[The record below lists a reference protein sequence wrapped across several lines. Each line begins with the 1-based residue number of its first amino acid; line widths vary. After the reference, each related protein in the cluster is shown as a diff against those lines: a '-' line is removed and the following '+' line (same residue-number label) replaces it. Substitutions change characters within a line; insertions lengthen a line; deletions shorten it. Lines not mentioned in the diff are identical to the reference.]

1 MSDDLLYPHETYQQW
16 QSVLDR
22 SDLTSYDIQ
31 NIMLVVQYV
40 QPPLSI
46 ETLTTAAEIFSWDH
60 HEQSFN
66 EAISQLSSHE
76 IIKKGRP
83 SNIGTLC
90 PVFFAM
96 TNPRFLGISGCQK
109 SFLGRQLIHEWFS
122 TIAAEI
128 NTSRHNFYSH
138 VLAVRHVL
146 MAVIGSEYQAD
157 DTGLLPDEFFLS
169 AIKSDSLYS
178 ERRSI
183 ERSYKIFAE
192 INKNDLSPGELIRRS
207 SGGRRGAAQKKREK
221 KDPWHDAQV
230 QALAKLAPPAR
241 TREAQPSDPKA
252 SGKPGKLEES
262 SEAAKLGFRPISTS
276 TVAVGDAEKN
286 EQPVLQRQTPSALTP
301 TDDKRVV
308 QQWAA
313 STATTSLSSVG
324 DLSRLPP
331 EHVRE
336 VLTVSLTPIEKALA
350 VLLIITGIPVNRLTS
365 LEVQRSENAAPPG
378 LQTKNND
385 RPVFFS
391 ATAELWYR
399 LLDGPSAPTENKHH
413 QWVQLR
419 VPDILA
425 AALLDPDLLE
435 PDRPFRRVRT
445 RLNRRLQSHFRKHPG
460 IMPTANRL
468 RASSWL
474 WRRPHACDDV
484 AAEMLTGQFGLAL
497 AAPAAYRQV
506 SRAEIQCVF
515 NNTVMSLGINTESTL
530 NSFEHPADNEND
542 SAMMG
547 SAIAQPPDVFALLFG
562 ELRDAMTP
570 LIDELA
576 MWWAGQPFPRQSFAA
591 LYQYVAAYN
600 LLAWQLSTGAR
611 PVGPSTQVHLGSRV
625 QWIRDKGSSRDIE
638 SRVIPLLTDIQKSLS
653 QLQRWTGNLLHQ
665 LRNQNIIID
674 DRRTNGRNTPAW
686 LLAPAR
692 GRRLVLRDMTWA
704 DLRSLSL
711 TNTVGLADNVARHSL
726 TSWLR
731 ERVTDAAV
739 DALLG
744 HALNGRSLSSP
755 RAAATINQDGEL
767 RRQLNAWLR
776 QCGYKQL
783 KWENFPWQS

>member
-60 HEQSFN
+60 HEQNFN
-66 EAISQLSSHE
+66 EAISKLSSHA

-128 NTSRHNFYSH
+128 NTSRNNFYSH

-146 MAVIGSEYQAD
+146 MAVIGSEYQAGD
-157 DTGLLPDEFFLS
+157 KDLLPDEFFLS

-183 ERSYKIFAE
+183 ERFYKIFAE

-230 QALAKLAPPAR
+230 QALAKLAPLAR
-241 TREAQPSDPKA
+241 TQEAQPSDPKA
-252 SGKPGKLEES
+252 SGTPGKLEES

-276 TVAVGDAEKN
+276 TVNAEKN

-301 TDDKRVV
+301 TDDRRIV

-331 EHVRE
+331 EHVRAA
-336 VLTVSLTPIEKALA
+336 LKLSLTPIEKALA
-350 VLLIITGIPVNRLTS
+350 ILLLTTGIPVNRLTS
-365 LEVQRSENAAPPG
+365 LEVQRSENSAPPR
-378 LQTKNND
+378 LQTVNNV
-385 RPVFFS
+385 RPVFFP
-391 ATAELWYR
+391 ATADLWYR
-399 LLDGPSAPTENKHH
+399 LLDGPSAPTENKSH
-413 QWVQLR
+413 QWVKLKL
-419 VPDILA
+419 PDVLVT
-425 AALLDPDLLE
+425 ALSDPELLQR
-435 PDRPFRRVRT
+435 DRPFLRVWGE
-445 RLNRRLQSHFRKHPG
+445 LNRKLKNYFRKHPG
-460 IMPTANRL
+460 VMPTANRL

-506 SRAEIQCVF
+506 SRAEIQRVF
-515 NNTVMSLGINTESTL
+515 NDTMASLDINTESTL
-530 NSFEHPADNEND
+530 NSPEHPADNEND

-611 PVGPSTQVHLGSRV
+611 PIGPSTQVHLGARV
-625 QWIRDKGSSRDIE
+625 QWIRDKGSSRGIE

-665 LRNQNIIID
+665 LRNQNIIIN

-686 LLAPAR
+686 LMAPAR

-711 TNTVGLADNVARHSL
+711 TNTAGLADNVARHSL

-731 ERVTDAAV
+731 ERISDAEV

-744 HALNGRSLSSP
+744 HASDGRSLSSP
-755 RAAATINQDGEL
+755 RAVAITNQAGEL

-776 QCGYKQL
+776 QCGYKSL
-783 KWENFPWQS
+783 KWQSFIWQS